1 MFTTH
6 KNKDGSRI
14 TERLFSTA
22 MVAYIASNL
31 STAIGPVVDGI
42 IVGTCYSVDD
52 VAAIGLTS
60 FLLVGYRTVAASI
73 IAKGAHVIASSRIGA
88 GDKEAANRVFSLSV
102 ILSLFSAAVLALL
115 SIVFSEQLA
124 VFVGARKGL
133 ARLMTPASDYLRGYC
148 VGLPFF
154 AATTVLTPFLQM
166 DGDYNRVTFSSVV
179 MTIADILA
187 DLYVVKIL
195 HGGLFQI
202 GLATAVGYFASF
214 LVVISHFIFKKSIF
228 RFKPKRIRWSESRD
242 ILANGMSTGVV
253 KLSNTF
259 SGILI
264 NQMMAVSFSAE
275 VIAAFG
281 VGNQIFKFCF
291 SLWLGAANT
300 LMSFSSMFF
309 GEEDKKALQDVQMV
323 ALRKGLAL
331 TCSAAAAIFLFAGP
345 LSGVFLRNANGA
357 AKGMAAESIRFLAL
371 SMPLN
376 VFIYCF
382 QQYLIGVGR
391 KLFSC
396 VYSFILDFAIP
407 VPMTFL
413 LLAALGYRGAL
424 IAKPV
429 INIAVILAAVL
440 YILRQRGTGF
450 REKMLLLPENFGA
463 ETAHELFM
471 EGDSMFDVIGVSRI
485 AIAFILENGFSKHD
499 ANIVSLAIE
508 ELAGNIVQHGFT
520 DGRPHFV
527 QIRIL
532 AKDGELILRLR
543 DDCRPFDPVDRYRTQ
558 LQFEP
563 DPEKG
568 IAIKMMMRLVREIRY
583 TGLYGMNNLIIRI

>member
-1 MFTTH
+1 MRAKFLGYSLIALFTVWAVCAALGVMGQR
-6 KNKDGSRI
+6 K
-14 TERLFSTA
+14 LF
-22 MVAYIASNL
+22 Y
-31 STAIGPVVDGI
+31 
-42 IVGTCYSVDD
+42 
-52 VAAIGLTS
+52 
-60 FLLVGYRTVAASI
+60 
-73 IAKGAHVIASSRIGA
+73 
-88 GDKEAANRVFSLSV
+88 E
-102 ILSLFSAAVLALL
+102 
-115 SIVFSEQLA
+115 E
-124 VFVGARKGL
+124 
-133 ARLMTPASDYLRGYC
+133 
-148 VGLPFF
+148 
-154 AATTVLTPFLQM
+154 
-166 DGDYNRVTFSSVV
+166 
-179 MTIADILA
+179 
-187 DLYVVKIL
+187 
-195 HGGLFQI
+195 
-202 GLATAVGYFASF
+202 
-214 LVVISHFIFKKSIF
+214 
-228 RFKPKRIRWSESRD
+228 
-242 ILANGMSTGVV
+242 
-253 KLSNTF
+253 
-259 SGILI
+259 
-264 NQMMAVSFSAE
+264 
-275 VIAAFG
+275 
-281 VGNQIFKFCF
+281 
-291 SLWLGAANT
+291 
-300 LMSFSSMFF
+300 F
-309 GEEDKKALQDVQMV
+309 GEELYDFWMPRMCLEQGYVGHPEQYKGFVEARNGKQMV
-323 ALRKGLAL
+323 VDERDVVWSTWYTDGKETKFITGWRDKVYPAFALLPFKLFPPTRFGGYLWTSLAGAVML
-331 TCSAAAAIFLFAGP
+331 
-345 LSGVFLRNANGA
+345 LSLCMI
-357 AKGMAAESIRFLAL
+357 AKSWQPILLAL

-413 LLAALGYRGAL
+413 FLAALGYRGAW

-463 ETAHELFM
+463 ETEHELFM

-508 ELAGNIVQHGFT
+508 EMAGNIVQHGFT
-520 DGRPHFV
+520 DGRPHLV

-543 DDCRPFDPVDRYRTQ
+543 DDCRPFNPVDRYRTQ

-568 IAIKMMMRLVREIRY
+568 IAIKMMMRLVREIKY